1 MNCCR
6 ERNVSSCPVSLL
18 SAAVLRPNPIIK
30 HFSALYLQQLCIV
43 LCFALH
49 YTFTYLFSLHSIVLS
64 AGERGYCDRSHNRF
78 YRPLSIWPPEYLSTN
93 LSRRKKNTDFNLLL
107 AELTLDIDGE
117 RTIEWF
123 LPGTRRRKISFCE
136 FTAN

>member
-1 MNCCR
+1 M
-6 ERNVSSCPVSLL
+6 
-18 SAAVLRPNPIIK
+18 
-30 HFSALYLQQLCIV
+30 
-43 LCFALH
+43 
-49 YTFTYLFSLHSIVLS
+49 FSLHSIVLS

>member
-1 MNCCR
+1 M
-6 ERNVSSCPVSLL
+6 VGIALYSF
-18 SAAVLRPNPIIK
+18 A
-30 HFSALYLQQLCIV
+30 FSAFSNIV
-43 LCFALH
+43 LFGQ
-49 YTFTYLFSLHSIVLS
+49 S
-64 AGERGYCDRSHNRF
+64 GYCDRSHNRF
-78 YRPLSIWPPEYLSTN
+78 YRPVSIWPPEYLSTN

-123 LPGTRRRKISFCE
+123 LPGTRRRKISFCK